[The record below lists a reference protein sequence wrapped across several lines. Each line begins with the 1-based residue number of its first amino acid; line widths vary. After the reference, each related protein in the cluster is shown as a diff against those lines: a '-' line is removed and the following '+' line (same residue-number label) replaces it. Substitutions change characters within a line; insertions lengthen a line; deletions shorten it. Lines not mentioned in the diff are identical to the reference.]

1 MTANV
6 MEASEVSVRRKRR
19 PSVSRVFEAGG
30 LLLLL
35 VALLIFFGL
44 NTSSRDTFF
53 SSANLSNLL
62 GNQSVTGIIAIAMVI
77 PLVSGYF
84 DLSVAAVAGL
94 TNVTV
99 AAALSGLGASIPVA
113 ILLGMAVAV
122 VCGLV
127 NALLVATLKLN
138 GFVVTLG
145 TYTLIG
151 GVILFFTGG
160 QTIYQGIPIELGS
173 WGTGKVLGIPI
184 PFYLL
189 IAVALVAWYLLMQ
202 TPFGR
207 RLESIGTNEKGAR
220 LVGVRVDRSVFISF
234 LLSAVFA
241 GVAGVLLT
249 SRSGGA
255 DPNAAPAY
263 LFPALTAVFLGAT
276 AIRPGKYNVW
286 GTIIGVFL
294 IAVAI
299 NGLTLSGADTWITPV
314 FNGLALVLAVAVSTL
329 LGRRQR
335 KTERRSIR
343 AADRDEEEAEVD
355 ANTADSRR
363 RASQARASD

>member
-1 MTANV
+1 MTSSAV
-6 MEASEVSVRRKRR
+6 EASEARLRRRTRR
-19 PSVSRVFEAGG
+19 RGSPSRVIESGG

-35 VALLIFFGL
+35 IALLLFFGL
-44 NTSSRDTFF
+44 MPASRDTFF
-53 SSANLSNLL
+53 SAANISNLL

-84 DLSVAAVAGL
+84 DLSVAAVAGIA
-94 TNVTV
+94 NVTV
-99 AAALSGLGASIPVA
+99 AAALSGLGTPIPVA
-113 ILLGMAVAV
+113 ILLGMAVALL
-122 VCGLV
+122 CGV
-127 NALLVATLKLN
+127 INAVLVATLKLN

-160 QTIYQGIPIELGS
+160 QTIYQGIPLELGA
-173 WGTGKVLGIPI
+173 WGIAKIFGIPA
-184 PFYLL
+184 PFFLL
-189 IAVALVAWYLLMQ
+189 IGVALIAWYILMQ

-220 LVGVRVDRSVFISF
+220 LVGVRVDRSIFISF
-234 LLSAVFA
+234 LLSAAFA

-299 NGLTLSGADTWITPV
+299 NGLALSGADTWITPV

-329 LGRRQR
+329 LGRRQKKNDPNR
-335 KTERRSIR
+335 PSPPTAPSSAKSG
-343 AADRDEEEAEVD
+343 DDE
-355 ANTADSRR
+355 S
-363 RASQARASD
+363 SQALVGV

>member
-1 MTANV
+1 MTTATTTV
-6 MEASEVSVRRKRR
+6 GARRRRVRR
-19 PSVSRVFEAGG
+19 VSATRVLEAGG
-30 LLLLL
+30 LPILLVVLLL
-35 VALLIFFGL
+35 VFGL
-44 NTSSRDTFF
+44 NPASVDTFF
-53 SSANLSNLL
+53 SAANLGNLL

-99 AAALSGLGASIPVA
+99 AAALSGLGAPIPVA
-113 ILLGMAVAV
+113 ILLGMAVALG
-122 VCGLV
+122 CGVV

-160 QTIYQGIPIELGS
+160 QTIYQGIPLEMGA
-173 WGTGKVLGIPI
+173 WGIGRFLGIPI

-189 IAVALVAWYLLMQ
+189 ILAALIAWYVLMQ

-220 LVGVRVDRSVFISF
+220 LVGIRVDRSIFVSF
-234 LLSAVFA
+234 LLSSAFA
-241 GVAGVLLT
+241 GIAGVLLT

-286 GTIIGVFL
+286 GTVIGVFL

-329 LGRRQR
+329 LGRRQKR
-335 KTERRSIR
+335 VERRSAR
-343 AADRDEEEAEVD
+343 AADIEEDKQDV
-355 ANTADSRR
+355 
-363 RASQARASD
+363 RAAGE